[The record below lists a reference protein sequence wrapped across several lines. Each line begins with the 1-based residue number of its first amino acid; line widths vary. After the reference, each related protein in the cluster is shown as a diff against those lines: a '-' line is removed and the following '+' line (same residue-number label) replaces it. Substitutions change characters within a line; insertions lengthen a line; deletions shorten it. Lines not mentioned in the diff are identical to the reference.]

1 MVRTKITTGDVMQ
14 AAYMEVSQDATPAE
28 QVQRHVQLLE
38 LEQSEMEC
46 SFIDES
52 FFTKKGIVLQ
62 FINNNCA
69 GATSLIGG
77 LRLALDDLRKIPAY
91 LEKNTSRLKHYAIKC
106 LDRHIKG
113 NQCVTG
119 AGERLT
125 FDDYGISYS
134 LASVSQRGTLLN
146 PSKRQEG
153 QLFFCLFPG
162 LVEPF
167 FMGTNPDGTEDMA
180 HIINVF
186 IHLMPSSQR
195 RSVYL
200 QKLDRETPS
209 PTLSPATSTS
219 ATTAPI
225 PIPSNN
231 AHSNKRH
238 KSHRSRSHKR
248 NSAPVHD
255 SPSKFKQRIE
265 TVERELQTVKNLQLP
280 TPPLPP
286 ISAPPLWRHDGAP
299 GMPEQ

>member
-46 SFIDES
+46 SFVDET
-52 FFTKKGIVLQ
+52 FFNKKGVILQ

-91 LEKNTSRLKHYAIKC
+91 LEKNTNRLKHYAIKC
-106 LDRHIKG
+106 LDRHIRG
-113 NQCVTG
+113 NQCITG
-119 AGERLT
+119 AGERLS

-167 FMGTNPDGTEDMA
+167 FMGTNPDGSEDMA
-180 HIINVF
+180 HVVNVF

-200 QKLDRETPS
+200 QRLDNTTPPPS
-209 PTLSPATSTS
+209 LPPSTATT

-225 PIPSNN
+225 PIPNSY
-231 AHSNKRH
+231 KRH
-238 KSHRSRSHKR
+238 KDRSGRSKSRKR
-248 NSAPVHD
+248 SSAPIHD
-255 SPSKFKQRIE
+255 SPSKFRQRIE
-265 TVERELQTVKNLQLP
+265 TVEKELKTVRNLQLP
-280 TPPLPP
+280 SPPLPP
-286 ISAPPLWRHDGAP
+286 IAAPPLWRHDGAP